1 MVTLWLSILINGDKN
16 LGDIMLLA
24 CLFEGGLFYSVSKLG
39 ELSWLQIEIEIA
51 MTEAAVTKP
60 SMEVTKATAVT
71 DPMIKI
77 VIVVEAAIAKAVGP
91 ASAGLPQWMRI
102 NNAR

>member
-1 MVTLWLSILINGDKN
+1 VD
-16 LGDIMLLA
+16 
-24 CLFEGGLFYSVSKLG
+24 YSVSKLG

-51 MTEAAVTKP
+51 MTEAAVMKA
-60 SMEVTKATAVT
+60 SMGVTGHREVTTIM

-91 ASAGLPQWMRI
+91 ASVGLPQWTRI

>member
-1 MVTLWLSILINGDKN
+1 VD
-16 LGDIMLLA
+16 
-24 CLFEGGLFYSVSKLG
+24 YSVSKLG

-51 MTEAAVTKP
+51 MTEAAVMKASMGVTDH
-60 SMEVTKATAVT
+60 MEVTTIM

-91 ASAGLPQWMRI
+91 ASVGLPQWTRI

>member
-1 MVTLWLSILINGDKN
+1 VD
-16 LGDIMLLA
+16 
-24 CLFEGGLFYSVSKLG
+24 YSVSKLG

-51 MTEAAVTKP
+51 MTEAAVMKA
-60 SMEVTKATAVT
+60 SMEVTGHTEVT
-71 DPMIKI
+71 TIMDPMIKI

-91 ASAGLPQWMRI
+91 ASVGLPQWMRI